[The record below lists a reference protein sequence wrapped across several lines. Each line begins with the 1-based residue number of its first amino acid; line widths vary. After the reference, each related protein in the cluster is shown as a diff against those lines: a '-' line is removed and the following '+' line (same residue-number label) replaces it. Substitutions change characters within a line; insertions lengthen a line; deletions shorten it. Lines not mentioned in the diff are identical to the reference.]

1 MSQTLFID
9 GQWVSAEK
17 GGTRKIINPFN
28 QEQIETVGE
37 GDREDAV
44 KAIAAA
50 RRAFDEGEWANTIGL
65 ERGNI
70 VLKIAELIRRDH
82 DELAELESL
91 DTGETLEESKA
102 DMEDIANVFQY
113 YSGLADK
120 DGER

>member
-50 RRAFDEGEWANTIGL
+50 RRAFDEGEWANT
-65 ERGNI
+65 
-70 VLKIAELIRRDH
+70 
-82 DELAELESL
+82 
-91 DTGETLEESKA
+91 
-102 DMEDIANVFQY
+102 
-113 YSGLADK
+113 
-120 DGER
+120 